1 MDRDAI
7 DQEIGRI
14 RRRLAELDA
23 ERVDLEAALADFE
36 RQLSAIDEVARPAA
50 FENAPVTGRSSA
62 IEKFALFRRLFAGRP
77 DVFPVRWENARLGRA
92 GYSPACSNEWVNGV
106 CRKPKVK
113 CGECPHQAF
122 IPPSDE
128 IIERHLRGGDARSG
142 DFVAGVY
149 PMLSDETCWF
159 LAADFDK
166 EAWADDASALL
177 ETCRARGVA
186 AALERSRS
194 GNGGHVWIFFDE
206 PVPARVARQMGAS
219 LITETMERRPEIGF
233 SSYDRFFPNQDT
245 MPLGGFGNLI
255 ALPLQRRAR
264 EKGNSVFV
272 DENLRPY
279 DDQWAFLSTAPRN
292 PTDLI
297 FSIANE
303 AESSG
308 RILGVRMPVDD
319 EFAEEPWKM
328 SPSRR
333 TRPARIEAPLPK
345 TIHVVIADQI
355 YLEREELPPS
365 LVSQLIR
372 LAAFQNPEFYRA
384 QAMRLPTFGKPRII
398 SCAELHARHV
408 ALPRGCLDEV
418 SELARTLGID
428 LSVEDRQ
435 EPGQPLPEAVSFRGE
450 LLPPQLRAFSDLV
463 LHDHGVLAATTAF
476 GKTVV
481 AAALIAE
488 RQRNTLV
495 LVHRREL
502 LGQWVERLRSFLDIE
517 PKQIGMVGGAKRKPT
532 GVVDVAVIQSLVKR
546 GEVDDLVA
554 GYGHLVVDE
563 CHHLSAA
570 SFELVARR
578 AKARFVL
585 GLSAT
590 VARKDG
596 HHPIIFMQCGPVR
609 HKVDARTQAA
619 ERGIRHR
626 VRDRTTSFELPVS
639 AAARERPSMPESY
652 AALARDDER
661 NDIIFDDVLQA
672 LESRRSPIVLTERK
686 DHLLYLEKRFS
697 AFVKNVAVLH
707 GGQSAPERRRA
718 KAALSVS
725 EEAERLILATGR
737 YIGEGFDDA
746 RLDTLFLTM
755 PISWKGTLAQYVGR
769 LHRRHAGK
777 ADVLVVDYVDAA
789 VPVLARMAAK
799 RRAGYR
805 TLGYTIE

>member
-1 MDRDAI
+1 
-7 DQEIGRI
+7 
-14 RRRLAELDA
+14 
-23 ERVDLEAALADFE
+23 
-36 RQLSAIDEVARPAA
+36 
-50 FENAPVTGRSSA
+50 
-62 IEKFALFRRLFAGRP
+62 
-77 DVFPVRWENARLGRA
+77 
-92 GYSPACSNEWVNGV
+92 
-106 CRKPKVK
+106 
-113 CGECPHQAF
+113 
-122 IPPSDE
+122 
-128 IIERHLRGGDARSG
+128 
-142 DFVAGVY
+142 
-149 PMLSDETCWF
+149 
-159 LAADFDK
+159 
-166 EAWADDASALL
+166 
-177 ETCRARGVA
+177 
-186 AALERSRS
+186 
-194 GNGGHVWIFFDE
+194 
-206 PVPARVARQMGAS
+206 
-219 LITETMERRPEIGF
+219 
-233 SSYDRFFPNQDT
+233 

-279 DDQWAFLSTAPRN
+279 DDQWAFLSTVPRN

-297 FSIANE
+297 FNIANE

-355 YLEREELPPS
+355 YLEREELPPP

-398 SCAELHARHV
+398 SCAELHPRHV

-578 AKARFVL
+578 
-585 GLSAT
+585 G
-590 VARKDG
+590 
-596 HHPIIFMQCGPVR
+596 
-609 HKVDARTQAA
+609 
-619 ERGIRHR
+619 
-626 VRDRTTSFELPVS
+626 
-639 AAARERPSMPESY
+639 
-652 AALARDDER
+652 
-661 NDIIFDDVLQA
+661 
-672 LESRRSPIVLTERK
+672 
-686 DHLLYLEKRFS
+686 
-697 AFVKNVAVLH
+697 
-707 GGQSAPERRRA
+707 
-718 KAALSVS
+718 
-725 EEAERLILATGR
+725 
-737 YIGEGFDDA
+737 
-746 RLDTLFLTM
+746 
-755 PISWKGTLAQYVGR
+755 
-769 LHRRHAGK
+769 
-777 ADVLVVDYVDAA
+777 
-789 VPVLARMAAK
+789 
-799 RRAGYR
+799 
-805 TLGYTIE
+805 